1 MIKNNLYD
9 KNNVYELASYYNAR
23 KSFYGKALVE
33 IKGRELILYSYL
45 KKVCYIKDNEIHLI
59 SLDSNTTNRHIR
71 EFLRQNEWRF
81 SGNEKYKKLIDS
93 DYSKKELENI
103 MED

>member
-1 MIKNNLYD
+1 MDIIN
-9 KNNVYELASYYNAR
+9 KNNVYELSAYYDAR

-33 IKGRELILYSYL
+33 VKGKELILYSYL
-45 KKVCYIKDNEIHLI
+45 KKVCYIIGNEVYII

-103 MED
+103 ME

>member
-1 MIKNNLYD
+1 MD
-9 KNNVYELASYYNAR
+9 NVYELSTYYDAR

-33 IKGRELILYSYL
+33 DNGKELILYSYL
-45 KKVCYIKDNEIHLI
+45 KKVCYIIGNEIHLI

-71 EFLRQNEWRF
+71 EFLRQNECRF

-103 MED
+103 ME

>member
-1 MIKNNLYD
+1 MD
-9 KNNVYELASYYNAR
+9 NVYELSTRYDAR

-33 IKGRELILYSYL
+33 DNGKELILYSYL
-45 KKVCYIKDNEIHLI
+45 KKVCYIIGNEIHLI

-71 EFLRQNEWRF
+71 EFLRQNERRF
-81 SGNEKYKKLIDS
+81 RGNEKYKKLIDS

-103 MED
+103 ME

>member
-1 MIKNNLYD
+1 MIM
-9 KNNVYELASYYNAR
+9 NNVYELSTYYDAR

-33 IKGRELILYSYL
+33 DNGKELILYSYL
-45 KKVCYIKDNEIHLI
+45 KKVCYIIGNEIHLI

-93 DYSKKELENI
+93 DYKLSELVKI
-103 MED
+103 IG

>member
-1 MIKNNLYD
+1 MI
-9 KNNVYELASYYNAR
+9 KNNVYELSTYYDTR

-33 IKGRELILYSYL
+33 DNGKELILYSYL
-45 KKVCYIKDNEIHLI
+45 KKVCYIIGDEIHLI

-81 SGNEKYKKLIDS
+81 KDNEKYNKLIAS
-93 DYSKKELENI
+93 NYKLSELVKI
-103 MED
+103 IG